1 LKTLDKKIQ
10 DAEKTAKGLDKDIN
24 DMEKI
29 NEKAK
34 NEVFQN
40 QKLLHNEI
48 NKNQEMNSRILNLE
62 NVLKSRDNQIQDAS
76 QDLGAL
82 RSENSEIYEENNKLN
97 YDLDALKKHIELINY
112 LNTQIIDEL
121 EKFSEQDEAVR
132 ALLNRKSRIKDLR
145 MKAEST
151 SKKTVM
157 RVTEVTKKVVSP
169 VKKSP
174 MKTIK
179 KVPEY
184 SKY

>member
-1 LKTLDKKIQ
+1 
-10 DAEKTAKGLDKDIN
+10 
-24 DMEKI
+24 
-29 NEKAK
+29 
-34 NEVFQN
+34 
-40 QKLLHNEI
+40 
-48 NKNQEMNSRILNLE
+48 
-62 NVLKSRDNQIQDAS
+62 
-76 QDLGAL
+76 
-82 RSENSEIYEENNKLN
+82 
-97 YDLDALKKHIELINY
+97 
-112 LNTQIIDEL
+112 L

>member
-1 LKTLDKKIQ
+1 
-10 DAEKTAKGLDKDIN
+10 
-24 DMEKI
+24 M
-29 NEKAK
+29 
-34 NEVFQN
+34 
-40 QKLLHNEI
+40 
-48 NKNQEMNSRILNLE
+48 
-62 NVLKSRDNQIQDAS
+62 
-76 QDLGAL
+76 
-82 RSENSEIYEENNKLN
+82 
-97 YDLDALKKHIELINY
+97 
-112 LNTQIIDEL
+112 
-121 EKFSEQDEAVR
+121 EKFSDQDEAVR

-157 RVTEVTKKVVSP
+157 RVTEVVKKVSSP

>member
-1 LKTLDKKIQ
+1 
-10 DAEKTAKGLDKDIN
+10 
-24 DMEKI
+24 M
-29 NEKAK
+29 
-34 NEVFQN
+34 
-40 QKLLHNEI
+40 
-48 NKNQEMNSRILNLE
+48 
-62 NVLKSRDNQIQDAS
+62 
-76 QDLGAL
+76 
-82 RSENSEIYEENNKLN
+82 
-97 YDLDALKKHIELINY
+97 
-112 LNTQIIDEL
+112 

-157 RVTEVTKKVVSP
+157 RVTEVVKKVASP